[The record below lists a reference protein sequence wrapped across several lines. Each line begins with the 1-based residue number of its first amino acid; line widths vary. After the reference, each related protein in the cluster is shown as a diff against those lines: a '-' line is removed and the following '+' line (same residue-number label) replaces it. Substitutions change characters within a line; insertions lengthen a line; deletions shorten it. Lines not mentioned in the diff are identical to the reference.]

1 MDKLNEKIKVYAD
14 KYDIE
19 LIKELC
25 FLIYK
30 SDMMNS
36 LDDLVRHQ
44 VIMNES
50 TSRLFYIPK
59 KGVKNGL
66 N

>member
-19 LIKELC
+19 LINELC

>member
-19 LIKELC
+19 LINELC

-30 SDMMNS
+30 SDM
-36 LDDLVRHQ
+36 
-44 VIMNES
+44 MNES